1 MPNNRPII
9 HSSIMVIIQMKNPL
23 EVLFISFQGQLLN
36 NQKYYKHQIYERNGK
51 NGKAN
56 YCFFDGWATFWK
68 AMVTGWF

>member
-1 MPNNRPII
+1 
-9 HSSIMVIIQMKNPL
+9 MKNPL

-56 YCFFDGWATFWK
+56 YCFFGLLEGDGDRVILRTFERGF
-68 AMVTGWF
+68 AFCDAL